1 MSRKTLLALIPLA
14 AIAYM
19 AAMALDVPILKA
31 LAKPLPMLALIVL
44 VSLESAGR
52 FRNLVLA
59 GFICSLVGD
68 VFLLDK
74 QDHFLLGLVYFLVA
88 HLFYIAAFLGQDW
101 KFRPLLFL
109 PFGLCGALIFFT
121 LRPHLGDL
129 LIPVIVYITVISV
142 MCWRAAAM
150 LLGKPGPCS
159 RFALAG
165 AAAFMVSDAILAFNQ
180 FGFPFAAA
188 PYLVIAT
195 YWLSQYLI
203 SRAVRDVN

>member
-1 MSRKTLLALIPLA
+1 MPRKILLVLIPLA

-19 AAMALDVPILKA
+19 VAMGLDAHLLKA
-31 LAKPLPMLALIVL
+31 LAKPLPMFALILL
-44 VSLESAGR
+44 VSFEPASR

-74 QDHFLLGLVYFLVA
+74 QEQFLLGLVYFLVA
-88 HLFYIAAFLGQDW
+88 HLFYIAAFLNRDRR
-101 KFRPLLFL
+101 FRPLLLL
-109 PFGLCGALIFFT
+109 PFALCGALIFFT
-121 LRPHLGDL
+121 LRPHLGNML
-129 LIPVIVYITVISV
+129 GPVIGYITIISV

-150 LLGKPGPCS
+150 LAGKKDACS

-165 AAAFMVSDAILAFNQ
+165 AAVFMLSDSLLAFNR

-188 PYLVIAT
+188 PYLVIFT
-195 YWLSQYLI
+195 YWLSQSLI
-203 SRAVRDVN
+203 ARAVRDAG